1 MDQDQSRLTREPV
14 GRLMRR
20 YAVPCIISL
29 LVAALYNIVDQIY
42 IGWGVGAEGN
52 SATNIVFPLTVIAL
66 AIATMIGDGACSFIS
81 IRLGAGDR
89 ENAGRAAGNA
99 VTLSVLTGLV
109 LMAVY
114 FIFADPLL
122 RLFGAGEDVSALTRG
137 YARDYFLWI
146 AAGIPFYLFGQTM
159 NPIIRSDG
167 SPRIAMAATLAGA
180 VANIILD
187 PIAIF
192 VLHWGVAGAAIAT
205 TIAQLGSCLAGYL
218 YMTKKYALFRFTR
231 AQFRFHGDKCR
242 LILNVGVPTALQ
254 QCVVSC
260 GHILV
265 QRLVNS
271 YGGDMIAAFTASQRI
286 EQYILVPIISY
297 QNGIS
302 MYVGQNTGAGKPERV
317 RTGFRQTALLSLL
330 TCFVLAGAAFIFTPQ
345 LIRIFGVTGQ
355 AYDYGCEYLRSMAPC
370 FLVFAV
376 YLVVL
381 GTLQGAGDVRVAM
394 FCTMLALTVRVI
406 LSYALAYGT
415 PLSYRAIWW
424 SMVIGWVV
432 AAVVAFW
439 RYFSGRWMEK
449 AVVKG

>member
-1 MDQDQSRLTREPV
+1 MAKNLTEGTPWKLIALFALPIMA
-14 GRLMRR
+14 GNFLQQ
-20 YAVPCIISL
+20 
-29 LVAALYNIVDQIY
+29 LYNTADSVIVGNLISQHALSA
-42 IGWGVGAEGN
+42 VGTCA
-52 SATNIVFPLTVIAL
+52 PLTMLFTAL
-66 AIATMIGDGACSFIS
+66 AIGFSTGAGIIVAQYYGAKQYDDMRRAASTAILFVLGLGLALSVVGFAAARPLLEHVLGVPEENGVLDMAASYFRLYAVGLMFQFGYNIFAAILRSIGDSRATLYFLLIS
-81 IRLGAGDR
+81 
-89 ENAGRAAGNA
+89 
-99 VTLSVLTGLV
+99 SVLNVGLDLLFV
-109 LMAVY
+109 AV
-114 FIFADPLL
+114 F
-122 RLFGAGEDVSALTRG
+122 R
-137 YARDYFLWI
+137 
-146 AAGIPFYLFGQTM
+146 
-159 NPIIRSDG
+159 
-167 SPRIAMAATLAGA
+167 
-180 VANIILD
+180 
-187 PIAIF
+187 
-192 VLHWGVAGAAIAT
+192 WGVAGAAIAT

-286 EQYILVPIISY
+286 EQYILVPIIAY